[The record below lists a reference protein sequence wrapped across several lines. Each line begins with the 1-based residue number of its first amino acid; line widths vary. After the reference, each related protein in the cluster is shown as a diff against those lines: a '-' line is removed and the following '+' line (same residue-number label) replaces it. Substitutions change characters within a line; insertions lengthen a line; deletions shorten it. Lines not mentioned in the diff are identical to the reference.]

1 MSYTLAFLI
10 DIGFLIMNVVL
21 AIMNRGEWIGWL
33 FTALALWQIM
43 GMISAVKSVYEED

>member
-10 DIGFLIMNVVL
+10 DIGFLIMNATL

-33 FTALALWQIM
+33 FTALVLWQVASIVM
-43 GMISAVKSVYEED
+43 AIKSVYDE

>member
-33 FTALALWQIM
+33 FTALVIWQIVS
-43 GMISAVKSVYEED
+43 IIAAIKSVYND